1 MASLLHRSPGPRVV
15 NLNPPEIYPMTSDA
29 DDDLQEPQHAT
40 TAHSFEESFDAR
52 LDAGGMMT
60 SRAGGKERFGMEY
73 PETDWKRPLHQRSL
87 EVSSG
92 VQLLT

>member
-1 MASLLHRSPGPRVV
+1 
-15 NLNPPEIYPMTSDA
+15 MTSDA

-60 SRAGGKERFGMEY
+60 SRAGGKKGLAWNTPRPTG
-73 PETDWKRPLHQRSL
+73 KGPLHQLSL
-87 EVSSG
+87 EVSSEFNY
-92 VQLLT
+92 